1 MDATPPDPKRAENRS
16 NMQALIKAEKLTQIA
31 FVIPITLA
39 VGWLLG
45 GVLDKVLHQH
55 WIYLAGIVL
64 GIVSG
69 FLQIFRMI
77 AEPGLLA
84 STAYDPS
91 AAPGPG
97 YQDLPEADRDR
108 TKP

>member
-1 MDATPPDPKRAENRS
+1 
-16 NMQALIKAEKLTQIA
+16 MQALIKAEKLTQIA
-31 FVIPITLA
+31 FVMPISLA

-77 AEPGLLA
+77 AEPGALA
-84 STAYDPS
+84 ATAYDPS
-91 AAPGPG
+91 AAQGTGFRDPVEG
-97 YQDLPEADRDR
+97 DRDG
-108 TKP
+108 TKL